1 MEKIKFN
8 SEGLIPVIVQQ
19 YNSKEVL
26 MLAWMNNESLE
37 ETIKT
42 NKTCLIIILKSI
54 KTKITSARS
63 KNCRF

>member
-42 NKTCLIIILKSI
+42 NKTCR
-54 KTKITSARS
+54 A
-63 KNCRF
+63 N